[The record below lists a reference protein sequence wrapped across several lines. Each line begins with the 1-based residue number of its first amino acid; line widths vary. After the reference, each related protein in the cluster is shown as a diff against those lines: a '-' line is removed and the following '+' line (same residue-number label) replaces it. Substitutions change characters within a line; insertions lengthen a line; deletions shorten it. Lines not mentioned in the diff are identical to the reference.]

1 MSVMP
6 AGMRD
11 TVILREARLFAC
23 QILRVLFD
31 RQRIDICSHQNRPA
45 ILPAVNH
52 AKDTAAR
59 YTEEI
64 VSFSLSHYY
73 LNPEFGAEPRESY
86 CEMLGR

>member
-59 YTEEI
+59 YADVGNPPAMECFFDESM
-64 VSFSLSHYY
+64 VFHSCCDSSGFSWK
-73 LNPEFGAEPRESY
+73 
-86 CEMLGR
+86 